1 MKNVTALLLILLV
14 LAWAAWMSSAAPI
27 QPGYAPQAS
36 YAGANGGQNIP
47 QPPPEGAGPAAF
59 LEYANQLQTATA
71 APMVQAT
78 QQARMTAAMMEQRIY
93 TDGLTATAAFALTQH
108 SVDLTATSVAQ
119 TATVQFMQTETARQA
134 EQATQTVTAQIAA
147 TRLAQTQI
155 APLIQAKV
163 EAEQKLANTRT
174 QMFYLL
180 AVVVAFVALFALVQ
194 YKEYLDDRRTKRAD
208 ESAVKRVVPREG
220 ASPLFITRDEKILDP
235 DKAFFPDVAQPAPT
249 IEAQERVTQR
259 AQAIQMAD
267 RVARGL
273 AASPGTHTQNYLT
286 NLATQ
291 LSGGGNPSAP
301 QLPPQIN
308 VLSTPPAYADDVE
321 NRLLLGGE
329 GSPA

>member
-1 MKNVTALLLILLV
+1 
-14 LAWAAWMSSAAPI
+14 
-27 QPGYAPQAS
+27 
-36 YAGANGGQNIP
+36 
-47 QPPPEGAGPAAF
+47 
-59 LEYANQLQTATA
+59 
-71 APMVQAT
+71 
-78 QQARMTAAMMEQRIY
+78 
-93 TDGLTATAAFALTQH
+93 LTQH

-119 TATVQFMQTETARQA
+119 TATVQFMQTETAHLA
-134 EQATQTVTAQIAA
+134 EQATQTATAQIAA
-147 TRLAQTQI
+147 TSLAQTQI

-163 EAEQKLANTRT
+163 DAERKLANTRT

-180 AVVVAFVALFALVQ
+180 AVVVAFASLFALVQ

-235 DKAFFPDVAQPAPT
+235 DKAFYPDVAQPAPSL
-249 IEAQERVTQR
+249 EVQERVTQR

-291 LSGGGNPSAP
+291 LNGGGGTPP